1 MKLGFAV
8 PATGSWATPDNQVT
22 ISRSAEERGYH
33 SIWVLQRLLNPV
45 DFGTETYRNTPD
57 PLVTLAY
64 LAAVTTRVR
73 LGVAVVNLP
82 FFSPA
87 LLAQQSATL
96 DRVSRGRLD
105 LALGLGWLSAEFE
118 ASGLS
123 MDRRGARADEFIEVL
138 NALWTEEIIEHDGEF
153 YRVPATRLEPKPV
166 QQPRPPLLLG
176 GGTSASYRRA
186 GRLADGWVSASRHDL
201 TEIGVAIGEVKD
213 SARSHGRDPESLR
226 FVVRAVLELG
236 DTGPADRRPLS
247 GSADQIRADFE
258 RLAEQGVTE
267 AFIDVNFD
275 AQHVGMDI
283 DPATSLAYADVL
295 LTEFAPG

>member
-22 ISRSAEERGYH
+22 IAQLAEQHGYH
-33 SIWVLQRLLNPV
+33 SVWVLQRLLNPL
-45 DFGTETYRNTPD
+45 DLTIGTYRNTPD

-64 LAAVTTRVR
+64 LAGVTDRVR

-105 LALGLGWLSAEFE
+105 LALGLGWLPAEFE
-118 ASGLS
+118 ASGIG
-123 MDRRGARADEFIEVL
+123 MDRRGARADEFVQL
-138 NALWTEEIIEHDGEF
+138 LDALWTKEIIEHQGEF

-176 GGTSASYRRA
+176 GGTSAGYRRV

-201 TEIGVAIGEVKD
+201 TEIGVAIGEIKD
-213 SARSHGRDPESLR
+213 AARENGRDPDSLR
-226 FVVRAVLELG
+226 FVVRAVLAVG
-236 DTGPADRRPLS
+236 GAGPADRKPLS
-247 GSADQIRADFE
+247 GSADQIRADFD
-258 RLAEQGVTE
+258 RLAAQGVTE
-267 AFIDVNFD
+267 AFIDLNFD
-275 AQHVGMDI
+275 AEHVGMDV
-283 DPATSLAYADVL
+283 DPAASLDYAQSL
-295 LTEFAPG
+295 LTEFAPR